1 MGELKEMKMEKACN
15 EGLMPL
21 FGDLDIL
28 WFVRISRLNWI
39 GHDSRRDSERKGSQ
53 VVIQKSI
60 KRMANKTDDGI
71 MYRQILRNA
80 KLQIGMRLKQ

>member
-1 MGELKEMKMEKACN
+1 
-15 EGLMPL
+15 
-21 FGDLDIL
+21 
-28 WFVRISRLNWI
+28 LNWI